1 MTLLRAGLRMFRRSH
16 STLHDGSDD
25 GITLTDI
32 VLTELLPITSSD
44 RSETCRNPHPRARM
58 PRYFFNTRIGDDTI
72 PDVEGE
78 ELRDADHAWQVA
90 KAMIVD
96 ILQDQGD
103 HPNLLIAAL
112 VVTDQKGDIVLE
124 FPFSEALI
132 AEPETPST
140 RH

>member
-1 MTLLRAGLRMFRRSH
+1 LA
-16 STLHDGSDD
+16 
-25 GITLTDI
+25 
-32 VLTELLPITSSD
+32 
-44 RSETCRNPHPRARM
+44 RNPQLQLSEARQAAAM
-58 PRYFFNTRIGDDTI
+58 PRYFFNTRIGDDVI

-78 ELRDADHAWQVA
+78 ELRDADHAWEVA

-96 ILQDQGD
+96 LLEDEGN
-103 HPNLLIAAL
+103 HPNLLTAAL
-112 VVTDQKGDIVLE
+112 VVTDQKGEVVLE